1 MTHRNQPNPLES
13 SWIRWFQHLC
23 FLNIPLTLEGISI
36 ELAKQLVLLRF
47 SLTPP
52 PHPKKKKKK
61 NLIRMPMRSNGSL
74 FAFTQE
80 TMSQSK

>member
-23 FLNIPLTLEGISI
+23 FLNIPLTLKGISI

-52 PHPKKKKKK
+52 PHPKKKKK
-61 NLIRMPMRSNGSL
+61 N
-74 FAFTQE
+74 
-80 TMSQSK
+80 

>member
-23 FLNIPLTLEGISI
+23 FLNIPLTLKGISI

-52 PHPKKKKKK
+52 PHPKKKE

>member
-1 MTHRNQPNPLES
+1 MTHRNQPNPL
-13 SWIRWFQHLC
+13 IRWFQHLC
-23 FLNIPLTLEGISI
+23 FLNIPLTLKGICI
-36 ELAKQLVLLRF
+36 ELAKQLALLRF

-52 PHPKKKKKK
+52 LHTPPKKKK
-61 NLIRMPMRSNGSL
+61 LIRMPMRSNGSL